1 MGPLS
6 SKNRNVKYLLHVIDI
21 FTKYTWAKLSKD
33 KKHKTILDAF
43 IKKANESNYKPN
55 KLCVNQG
62 RGFYNK
68 LVQELTPHIMKV
80 IR

>member
-21 FTKYTWAKLSKD
+21 FTKYTWAKLLKD
-33 KKHKTILDAF
+33 KKHKTILNAF
-43 IKKANESNYKPN
+43 IKKANESNNKPN
-55 KLCVNQG
+55 KLWVNQG

-68 LVQELTPHIMKV
+68 LMQELTSHIMKV